1 MMQPGDFRR
10 YAFLALISFVT
21 LYLELVVIRWLSSEV
36 LIFAYFKN
44 FPLLAA
50 FFGTGVGCILAC
62 KGRNYFRFAPMLL
75 LAVVAIISLSRWG
88 GYTHITFIDPFEN
101 YLLGE
106 FTFEHP
112 LIQML
117 KGMGAVLGIFCLVA
131 ALFVSLGEKL
141 GEAFRGLPPL
151 PAYSVNVGFSLIGI
165 LVFALLCRASSGPT
179 IWVLFAI
186 VALLPFFW
194 KSWSSAC
201 FAGVL
206 LLPLLL
212 TPQTVL
218 WSPYYR
224 VEVSPVAVRGQ
235 NGTYYPLG
243 YTVTLNHDGMEGAYN
258 YNTEFVR
265 SLPSD
270 VQYQLTDYYNVPYRV
285 FGPRFNKILVLG
297 AGAGNDV
304 AAALRNGV
312 QTIDAVEIDPKI
324 VDVGKRYH
332 SEKPYSSRLVRTH
345 VADARAFLRDPHNHD
360 YDMIVFG
367 AVDSHTAFSSMSSL
381 RLDNYV
387 YTLESFQD
395 ALRRLSP
402 HGILAVTFYCYK
414 TWQIERVFNAL
425 WRANGDK
432 PVVVHSLGFWQNNLV
447 MLAGPGANREQL
459 RTLPYVKEQDA
470 DDLVGHGSVE
480 PTSDDWPFLYL
491 RERGFPF
498 SYLSMLILILGFS
511 YVTIKRTRQ
520 VTSSKF
526 DWVMFF
532 LGAGFMLL
540 ETKVLAKVALL
551 TGATWVV
558 NTYVIITVLIMI
570 ILSNAAVMKEWI
582 SNIPASF
589 AALFA
594 TVLLD
599 WYFRF
604 NTLRLVSSPA
614 ISLTLDLIFLALPIF
629 FAGVLFATF
638 LERASS
644 SSSALGYNL
653 LGVMVGGVLE
663 YSSMAWGINN
673 LNMVSVA
680 VYVAA
685 AFVAYRESK
694 RASVLGPIAQPK
706 SFGNF

>member
-1 MMQPGDFRR
+1 VISPGDFRR
-10 YAFLALISFVT
+10 YAFLALISFVA
-21 LYLELVVIRWLSSEV
+21 LYLELVVIRWLASEV

-50 FFGTGVGCILAC
+50 FFGTGVGCILAS
-62 KGRNYFRFAPMLL
+62 KGRNYFRFAPVLL
-75 LAVVAIISLSRWG
+75 LSVVAIITLARWG

-112 LIQML
+112 FIQIL

-141 GEAFRGLPPL
+141 GESFRGLPPL

-165 LVFALLCRASSGPT
+165 LFFALLCRMSSGPT

-194 KSWSSAC
+194 KSWSSVC
-201 FAGVL
+201 FAGAL

-224 VEVSPVAVRGQ
+224 VEVFPVALRGQ
-235 NGTYYPLG
+235 NGADYPLG

-258 YNTEFVR
+258 YNDDFVR

-270 VQYQLTDYYNVPYRV
+270 VRYQLTDYYNVPYRI
-285 FGPRFNKILVLG
+285 FGPRFRKILVLG

-304 AAALRNGV
+304 AAALRNGA
-312 QTIDAVEIDPKI
+312 QTIDAIEIDPKI

-332 SEKPYSSRLVRTH
+332 SEKPYASPLVRIH
-345 VADARAFLRDPHNHD
+345 VADARAFLRDPHNNE
-360 YDMIVFG
+360 YDMVVFG
-367 AVDSHTAFSSMSSL
+367 ALDSHAAFSSMSSL

-387 YTLESFQD
+387 YTLESFRD
-395 ALRRLSP
+395 ALLRLSP

-414 TWQIERVFNAL
+414 PWQIERVFNAL
-425 WRANGDK
+425 WHANGPK
-432 PVVVHSLGFWQNNLV
+432 PIVVHSLGVWQNNLV
-447 MLAGPGANREQL
+447 MLAGPGVNREQL
-459 RTLPYVKEQDA
+459 ETQPYIKEQNA
-470 DDLVGHGSVE
+470 DDLVGDGSVE

-511 YVTIKRTRQ
+511 YLTIKHTRQ

-551 TGATWVV
+551 TGATWIV
-558 NTYVIITVLIMI
+558 NTYVISTVLIMI
-570 ILSNAAVMKEWI
+570 LLANAVVMKRWI
-582 SNIPASF
+582 GNISASF

-594 TVLLD
+594 SVLLD
-599 WYFRF
+599 RHFRF
-604 NTLRLVSSPA
+604 NTLQLVRSPT
-614 ISLTLDLIFLALPIF
+614 ISLALDLIFLALPIF
-629 FAGVLFATF
+629 FAGVLFAVF
-638 LERASS
+638 LNRASAPA
-644 SSSALGYNL
+644 SALGYNL

-673 LNMVSVA
+673 LNLVAIA

-685 AFVAYRESK
+685 AFVAYRGFN
-694 RASVLGPIAQPK
+694 RASFVGPIIQPR
-706 SFGNF
+706 SFVDF